1 MRFPSARILVF
12 AKAPVAGSAKTRL
25 IPALGADGAAGL
37 HADLLRQLIERI
49 AVARTERRQEW
60 PATPVAPVAP
70 VELWCAPDSRHA
82 LFQDLAQ
89 KFDLG
94 LRAQCGGDLGERLLR
109 ASADAL
115 TRARAVVLIGSDCP
129 DMTADILA
137 SALALLA
144 QPEVD
149 AVLGPAAD
157 GGYVLLALRQ
167 AEPMLFRDMP
177 WGGERVADITRQRL
191 SALRWRWRELPV
203 LRDLDRAEDLAWYC
217 RESSSE

>member
-1 MRFPSARILVF
+1 MRFPCARILVF
-12 AKAPVAGSAKTRL
+12 AKAPVAGSVKTRL

-37 HADLLRQLIERI
+37 HADLLRQIIERI

-82 LFQDLAQ
+82 LFQDLEQ
-89 KFDLG
+89 RFDLG

-144 QPEVD
+144 QPNVD

-167 AEPMLFRDMP
+167 AEPLLFRGIP

-203 LRDLDRAEDLAWYC
+203 LRDLDRVEDLAWYC